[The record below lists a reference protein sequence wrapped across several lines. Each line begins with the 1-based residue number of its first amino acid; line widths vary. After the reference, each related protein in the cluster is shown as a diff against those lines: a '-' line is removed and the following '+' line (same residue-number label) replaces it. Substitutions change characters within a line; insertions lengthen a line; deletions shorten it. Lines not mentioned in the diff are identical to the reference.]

1 MKQLNPPGGL
11 ARVSRA
17 RPITASWTA
26 YAGHTMYVGIVDNKW
41 HGPQLNA
48 TDALTDA
55 AGFPTVEACRAALQA
70 EGFDARPGGY
80 LRIGAIN
87 REESRQ

>member
-1 MKQLNPPGGL
+1 MTQLNPPGGL

-17 RPITASWTA
+17 RPIAASWTA

-41 HGPQLNA
+41 HGPQLIA
-48 TDALTDA
+48 TDALSDA
-55 AGFPTVEACRAALQA
+55 AGFQTVEACRAALA
-70 EGFDARPGGY
+70 AKGFDARPGGY
-80 LRIGAIN
+80 LMIGAIN